1 VSSEPTV
8 VGGVL
13 TPPLLLKLLVAG
25 ALSFGVVLLVPR
37 TVSGTGTVP
46 PVRML
51 LETAIIVSVVCAVAL
66 FWGLRADL
74 GLPLTAAAYA
84 VVFNTLVIVVKL
96 TLAPHGFYEV
106 NQIKDL
112 ESGFTID
119 DPFAAAAAAGGIF
132 LLYAGVYVVLYR
144 FFRSRIGHLDLP
156 DPIPRV
162 PRGVWIA
169 LVVLFLL
176 GVGSGGAI
184 LILLLPLFSGLDYID
199 FVFSS
204 GVSLLIALMLAAA
217 TALAALAFDA
227 ASKRAHAVGD
237 AALYMSFFWV
247 GLYFLA
253 LYHVL
258 WVVYVL
264 VLTSIWPLKV
274 VTPK

>member
-8 VGGVL
+8 SDGAL

-25 ALSFGVVLLVPR
+25 VLSFGVVMLVPR
-37 TVSGTGTVP
+37 TVSGTGDVP

-51 LETAIIVSVVCAVAL
+51 LETAIIVSVVCAAAL
-66 FWGLRADL
+66 FWGIRADL
-74 GLPLTAAAYA
+74 RLPVKVAVYA

-112 ESGFTID
+112 ESGLTID
-119 DPFAAAAAAGGIF
+119 DPFAATAAAAGIF
-132 LLYAGVYVVLYR
+132 LLYGAVYVVLFR
-144 FFRSRIGHLDLP
+144 FFRSRIAHLDPP
-156 DPIPRV
+156 DPIPRI
-162 PRGVWIA
+162 PRGVVIA
-169 LVVLFLL
+169 IVVLFLL

-184 LILLLPLFSGLDYID
+184 LILLLPLFGGLDYLD

-204 GVSLLIALMLAAA
+204 GVSLLIALALAAA
-217 TALAALAFDA
+217 TSLAAPAFDA
-227 ASKRAHAVGD
+227 TSKRAHALGD
-237 AALYMSFFWV
+237 ATMYMSFFWV

-258 WVVYVL
+258 WIVYVL